1 MLRRRTGFTLIEL
14 LVVIA
19 IIAVLVALL
28 LPAVQ
33 QAREAARSSQCKN
46 NLKQL
51 GLAMHNYHDVNR
63 VIPTGGYDL
72 TTTNY
77 PMGWVPRLMPFFD
90 QANRVSAMNSILDNY
105 SSMRSPYRSHNQD
118 DPIFTNPISILSCPS
133 SPLGERASDHP
144 VSTNFPHANK
154 QGALH
159 YRACAGSVDVNYVT
173 PAVGGRE
180 YSESGVMY
188 PMSRVRLTD
197 IKDGTT
203 NTILFGETPD
213 SFGWSSSM
221 IGGFGGIKPWTW
233 GFYEY
238 GGGEFL
244 LIDHKV
250 IRHPIGYRGSFTTN
264 MTPYRSAHAGGGAHF
279 GLCDGSVRFLSNNMS
294 LEVLKALATRN
305 NGEVVGE
312 F

>member
-159 YRACAGSVDVNYVT
+159 YRACAGSVDVN
-173 PAVGGRE
+173 
-180 YSESGVMY
+180 
-188 PMSRVRLTD
+188 
-197 IKDGTT
+197 
-203 NTILFGETPD
+203 
-213 SFGWSSSM
+213 
-221 IGGFGGIKPWTW
+221 GGIKPWTW